1 MKTTRLLPW
10 ILFFSGT
17 LIYVIGLCRACP
29 LLSGKGYFL
38 GVLMTGMFVTYAYQR
53 AENLNQND
61 ERFTSVCQ
69 MVVLIT
75 VGLLLVGVWNA
86 PLSPLEKGLYPA
98 AFIVCLLGQVLL
110 MRSAKYL
117 SKGQEF

>member
-10 ILFFSGT
+10 ILFFSGI
-17 LIYVIGLCRACP
+17 LIYVTGLWWACP

-53 AENLNQND
+53 AENLDQND
-61 ERFTSVCQ
+61 ERFASVCQ
-69 MVVLIT
+69 MVALIT

-86 PLSPLEKGLYPA
+86 PLAPIEIGLYPA
-98 AFIVCLLGQVLL
+98 AFFVCLIGQVLL
-110 MRSAKYL
+110 LRPRQNEQNGEL
-117 SKGQEF
+117 